1 MGGND
6 DGGNDVAEPGRVM
19 PGDGLELLISE
30 AELRSG
36 VARLAR
42 QIDRDYAATGLVV
55 VCLLKGAT
63 VLTADLLRAL
73 RAEVHRIEFVR
84 ASSYRSGT
92 ESSGQV
98 NITGALPAE
107 HVTGQ
112 HVLAVD
118 DIADTGHTCAAVAE
132 YINSLAPA
140 SLRYCTLLDKPERRQ
155 VDVRYDYVGFTIP
168 NHFVVG
174 YGMDFDE
181 RYRGLPAVYYFPN
194 S

>member
-1 MGGND
+1 
-6 DGGNDVAEPGRVM
+6 M

-63 VLTADLLRAL
+63 VFTADLLRAL

-84 ASSYRSGT
+84 ASSYGSGT
-92 ESSGQV
+92 ESPGQV
-98 NITGALPAE
+98 TITGALPAE
-107 HVTGQ
+107 HVAGQ

-132 YINSLAPA
+132 YINSLGPA

-155 VDVRYDYVGFTIP
+155 VDVQYDYVGFTIP

-181 RYRGLPAVYYFPN
+181 RYRGLPAIYYFPN

>member
-1 MGGND
+1 
-6 DGGNDVAEPGRVM
+6 M
-19 PGDGLELLISE
+19 PGDGLALLISE

-36 VARLAR
+36 VAKLAR
-42 QIDRDYAATGLVV
+42 QIDRDYAATGLVL

-63 VLTADLLRAL
+63 VFTADLLRAL

-84 ASSYRSGT
+84 ASSYGSGT
-92 ESSGQV
+92 TSSGRV
-98 NITGALPAE
+98 TITGTLAAE
-107 HVTGQ
+107 HITGR

-118 DIADTGHTCAAVAE
+118 DIADTGHTCVAVAE

-155 VDVRYDYVGFTIP
+155 VDVQYDYVGFTIP
-168 NHFVVG
+168 NHFVIG

-181 RYRGLPAVYYFPN
+181 RYRGLPAIYYFPN